1 MIGRHWLAG
10 PAMPSQVDRD
20 YTLGPWEPIME
31 IPVGSVRL
39 LEISSILPV
48 SIPWGPARDDP
59 QNRPGLARC
68 VTGLR
73 GGAKC
78 VGSARNGERALDC
91 SRNGGI
97 ATLPRWP
104 FPGSFSP
111 AVLLRHGVTAKCN
124 TTDAAQKVF

>member
-48 SIPWGPARDDP
+48 SIPWGPARDDAR
-59 QNRPGLARC
+59 NRPGLARF

-73 GGAKC
+73 GGAKW
-78 VGSARNGERALDC
+78 VGSA
-91 SRNGGI
+91 
-97 ATLPRWP
+97 
-104 FPGSFSP
+104 
-111 AVLLRHGVTAKCN
+111 
-124 TTDAAQKVF
+124 

>member
-104 FPGSFSP
+104 FLASVQVGDKPS
-111 AVLLRHGVTAKCN
+111 K
-124 TTDAAQKVF
+124 

>member
-1 MIGRHWLAG
+1 
-10 PAMPSQVDRD
+10 
-20 YTLGPWEPIME
+20 ME

-48 SIPWGPARDDP
+48 SIPWGPARDDA